1 MDSIWLKLRETDMMR
16 KNLDEPRYELI
27 AVAVPD
33 GFRVDREPAGD
44 KDAWFDE
51 ELYRDFLAR
60 PFETLYDFSFRPQ
73 GNLSASVAFLRYIG
87 ERFIAE
93 TARDPDLE
101 ITRRARPPADDV
113 LLELLHSVPF
123 MVGLEYVNISW
134 LRNIWQELGA
144 VFHREIAGFSGSAA
158 DYLQN
163 KNQAIQAVGRV
174 FFHLV
179 EHKSED
185 YPFAFLATYS
195 TGDADNVSHLPL
207 KNALLEHKSRQD
219 QLLSLLSAVSKA
231 ADKSDF
237 ISSLVESGELFSPLR
252 FTAEDAYAFLQ
263 ETELY
268 EECGIV
274 CRIPDW
280 WRKKGSARV
289 SVSIGDKPP
298 DGAGMEALLS
308 FQPEIFLGG
317 MEMSREEIEALL
329 TQSDGLSFIKGKWVE
344 VDREK
349 LQAALAAF
357 DKMADLEGMTFAE
370 AMRLQLGLSQKL
382 AAEDLTEVEITY
394 GQWLNGVKNRLSIPP
409 GQPQPSP
416 GEDFGAV
423 LRNYQQDGFQW
434 LQFMRNLGFGALLAD
449 DMGLGKTVQV
459 LALLEYL
466 RQNGGAKT
474 LLVIP
479 ASLLANWQK
488 EAARFTPKLRCRI
501 IHTQNRDFSPDEAD
515 LFITTYGM
523 TIRIEKLRE
532 TPWDLVILDEA
543 QAIKNPVNQQTKAV
557 KQLETK
563 ARIAMTG
570 TPVENR
576 LSDLWS
582 IFDFLNKGLLGTG
595 KEFTA
600 FTKALKDTPGGY
612 ARLRSAVGP
621 FILRRLKTDPSIITD
636 LPDKLEMKAFTT
648 LSKKQVVLYKALV
661 DDLARMLETA
671 DSDIARRGLVLTSVM
686 KCKQICNHP
695 DQYLGQTAFDHK
707 HSGKFEK
714 LAEICETVREKRE
727 RMLVFSQFKE
737 MTEPLARYLA
747 ALFGQDGLI
756 LHGGTPVKKRGQMVE
771 RFNGREYVP
780 FMVLSLK
787 AGGVGLNLTA
797 ANHVVHFDRWWN
809 PAIENQATDRV
820 FRIGQ
825 QKNVVV
831 HKFVTTGTIEEKIDA
846 MLEKK
851 QRMADDVIAA
861 SGENWI
867 TEMNDRELMKLF
879 TLEVGL

>member
-1 MDSIWLKLRETDMMR
+1 MR
-16 KNLDEPRYELI
+16 KSTEEPIYELI
-27 AVAVPD
+27 AVALPD
-33 GFRVDREPAGD
+33 GFRVDKEPSAG

-51 ELYRDFLAR
+51 QLYRDFLVR

-73 GNLSASVAFLRYIG
+73 ASMSPSLVFLKRVA
-87 ERFIAE
+87 ERLISE

-101 ITRRARPPADDV
+101 ITRQAKLPAGDV
-113 LLELLHSVPF
+113 LPEILSSAPF
-123 MVGLEYVNISW
+123 MVGLEHVTVSW
-134 LRNIWQELGA
+134 LKNIWQALSV
-144 VFHREIAGFSGSAA
+144 VFNQEAAAFSGSMAE
-158 DYLQN
+158 YLQS
-163 KNQAIQAVGRV
+163 KDQSIQAVGRV

-195 TGDADNVSHLPL
+195 TGEAGNVSHLPL
-207 KNALLEHKSRQD
+207 KNALLEHKSQQD

-237 ISSLVESGELFSPLR
+237 ISSLVENGELFSPLR
-252 FTAEDAYAFLQ
+252 FTAEDAYTFLR

-280 WRKKGSARV
+280 WRRKGRARV
-289 SVSIGDKPP
+289 TVSIGDGPP
-298 DGAGMEALLS
+298 DGVGMDALLA

-317 MEMSREEIEALL
+317 VEMSREEIEALL
-329 TQSDGLSFIKGKWVE
+329 AQSDGLSFIKGKWVE
-344 VDREK
+344 INREK
-349 LQAALAAF
+349 LQAALDAF
-357 DKMADLEGMTFAE
+357 NKMEGLGNMTFAE
-370 AMRLQLGLSQKL
+370 AMRLQLGLNQTL
-382 AAEDLTEVEITY
+382 TAEDLAEVEFTY
-394 GQWLNGVKNRLSIPP
+394 GQWLNGVKDHLPAVLSDR
-409 GQPQPSP
+409 PQPSL

-434 LQFMRNLGFGALLAD
+434 LYFMRNLGFGTLLAD

-459 LALLEYL
+459 LALLESL

-474 LLVIP
+474 LLIIP

-488 EAARFTPKLRCRI
+488 EAARFAPKLRCRV

-532 TPWDLVILDEA
+532 TDWDLVILDEA
-543 QAIKNPVNQQTKAV
+543 QAIKNPGNQQTKAV

-612 ARLRSAVGP
+612 AQLRRAVGP
-621 FILRRLKTDPSIITD
+621 FILRRLKTDKSVITD
-636 LPDKLEMKAFTT
+636 LPDKVEVKAFTT
-648 LSKKQVVLYKALV
+648 LSKKQVVLYKSLV
-661 DDLARMLETA
+661 EQLAQSLKSA
-671 DSDIARRGLVLTSVM
+671 DPGIARRGLVLASIM

-695 DQYLGQTAFDHK
+695 DQYLGQTLFDHK

-727 RMLVFSQFKE
+727 RMLVFSQFRE

-747 ALFGQDGLI
+747 ILFGQDGLI
-756 LHGGTPVKKRGQMVE
+756 LHGGTPVKTRGKMVE
-771 RFNGREYVP
+771 QFNGREYVP

-831 HKFVTTGTIEEKIDA
+831 HKFVTTGTIEEKIDV
-846 MLEKK
+846 MLEEK
-851 QRMADDVIAA
+851 QRLADDVVAA

-867 TEMNDRELMKLF
+867 TEMNDQELMKLF
-879 TLEVGL
+879 TLEAGL